1 MSQSDTNNKIA
12 YDGNG
17 STVTFSF
24 PYPVAETTDVQVIV
38 ITESTGAES
47 VRAIGTGS
55 TEFAI
60 TVAANKGSASVTFVT
75 APLSTEA
82 VLLNRVTPN
91 TQATAYSLHPSLE
104 PDLDKKTQA
113 DLTIQ
118 EQIDRCVKVPLA
130 DSIVFGDVGEDSRIV
145 IDPELP
151 TVIGATA
158 GDVLTLAAGKTSLEY
173 TTANASNATHTGQV
187 TGSGAL
193 TVDVTAISDQT
204 LVTAATGDMVLIEDA
219 TDGALK
225 RADIS
230 TFLDGVG
237 DVTLAGTQ
245 TLTNKTLTSPRVG
258 TALLD
263 TSGNEWI
270 SVFAPATAVNNIE
283 VVNAVSTG
291 NPEIRAVGDD
301 AVVDLDIK
309 PKSTGRVNISQPT
322 LSDAILGTPTSGTL
336 TNADGYA
343 GDSSLVTTGALN
355 SGSITSGFGNIDTG
369 SSTITTTGKVT
380 APLVQSGG
388 VTLATTATKAPALGD
403 EGGYFVLSD
412 GSAVAVTIPA
422 NASVAF
428 AIGTEIHFEQG
439 GAGAITVGITSDT
452 LNVNANLTKVTNGQ
466 YSVCTIKKTS
476 ATTWTIFGNLVAA

>member
-1 MSQSDTNNKIA
+1 MSQSSTVNTVTVS
-12 YDGNG
+12 GNG
-17 STVTFSF
+17 TSTVI
-24 PYPVAETTDVQVIV
+24 PYAYPLADSGDLKVTV

-47 VRAIGTGS
+47 VRSVGTGS
-55 TEFAI
+55 TDYAI
-60 TVAANKGSASVTFVT
+60 VLADDKSSATVTFVN
-75 APLSTEA
+75 APLATEA
-82 VLLNRVTPN
+82 IVLDRVTVL
-91 TQATAYSLHPSLE
+91 TQESSYDLHPSLE
-104 PDLDKKTQA
+104 PDLDKGTQA
-113 DLTIQ
+113 DLSLQ
-118 EQIDRCVKVPLA
+118 AQIDRCVKVPLA
-130 DSIVFGDVGEDSRIV
+130 DSILFGDVGEDSRIV

-225 RADIS
+225 RANIS
-230 TFLDGVG
+230 TFLDGAG
-237 DVTLAGTQ
+237 DALVANPLSQFASTTSAQLAGVMSDETGSGALVFGTSP
-245 TLTNKTLTSPRVG
+245 TLTT
-258 TALLD
+258 
-263 TSGNEWI
+263 
-270 SVFAPATAVNNIE
+270 PA
-283 VVNAVSTG
+283 
-291 NPEIRAVGDD
+291 
-301 AVVDLDIK
+301 
-309 PKSTGRVNISQPT
+309 
-322 LSDAILGTPTSGTL
+322 LGTPSSGVL
-336 TNADGYA
+336 TNATGYP
-343 GDSSLVTTGALN
+343 GDSSLVTSGALN

-403 EGGYFVLSD
+403 EGGYFVLSH

-422 NASVAF
+422 NDSVAF

-439 GAGAITVGITSDT
+439 GAGAITVGITAGSPTNT
-452 LNVNANLTKVTNGQ
+452 LNVNANLTKLTNGQ

>member
-1 MSQSDTNNKIA
+1 MSQTDTTNKVA
-12 YDGNG
+12 TDGTSADG
-17 STVTFSF
+17 GTTGVFEF
-24 PYPVAETTDVQVIV
+24 QFDYPVAEETDLQVIV
-38 ITESTGAES
+38 VTEATGAES
-47 VRAIGTGS
+47 IK
-55 TEFAI
+55 AI
-60 TVAANKGSASVTFVT
+60 TTNYTVVVADDKSSATVTFVAGQ

-82 VLLNRVTPN
+82 VILNRVTPI
-91 TQATAYSLHPSLE
+91 TQGSQYALHSTIE
-104 PDLDKKTQA
+104 SDLDKSAQI
-113 DLTIQ
+113 DLSQQ
-118 EQIDRCVKVPLA
+118 EQINRCLKVSQA
-130 DSIVFGDVGEDSRIV
+130 DGTAHDGNSDTVFTTEIPSIIS
-145 IDPELP
+145 
-151 TVIGATA
+151 ATA
-158 GDVLTLAAGKTSLEY
+158 LDVLQLNATKDALEW

-204 LVTAATGDMVLIEDA
+204 LVTAASGDMVLIEDA

-225 RADIS
+225 RADIA
-230 TFLDGVG
+230 TFLDGAG
-237 DVTLAGTQ
+237 DALVANPLSQFAATTSAQLASVISNETGSGLLVFATSP
-245 TLTNKTLTSPRVG
+245 TLTTP
-258 TALLD
+258 
-263 TSGNEWI
+263 
-270 SVFAPATAVNNIE
+270 
-283 VVNAVSTG
+283 
-291 NPEIRAVGDD
+291 
-301 AVVDLDIK
+301 
-309 PKSTGRVNISQPT
+309 
-322 LSDAILGTPTSGTL
+322 ILGTPTSGTL
-336 TNADGYA
+336 TNCTGYV

-422 NASVAF
+422 NDSVAF

-439 GAGAITVGITSDT
+439 GAGAITVGITAGSPTNT

-476 ATTWTIFGNLVAA
+476 ATTWTIFGNLVPA